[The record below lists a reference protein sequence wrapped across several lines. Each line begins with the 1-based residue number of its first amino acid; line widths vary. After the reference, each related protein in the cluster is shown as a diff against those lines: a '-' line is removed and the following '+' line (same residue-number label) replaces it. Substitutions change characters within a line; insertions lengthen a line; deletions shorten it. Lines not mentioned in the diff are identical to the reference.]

1 VASERREADTTGDGH
16 VHTTIMLARLI
27 RKAKE
32 REKDKSARD
41 QRPAEYPEGTSQIWV
56 VLPNDA
62 WDLVDLG
69 IVAVRVSPAFP
80 GLDTHLRIGDD
91 EIRPKRNGTK
101 YLRGR
106 KGDQPDV
113 PATAQTLGM
122 YHYPAEPTLA
132 FVERIDGRD

>member
-1 VASERREADTTGDGH
+1 
-16 VHTTIMLARLI
+16 MLARLI

-32 REKDKSARD
+32 REKNNSACN
-41 QRPAEYPEGTSQIWV
+41 QRPSEYLEATSQIWV

-62 WDLVDLG
+62 WDLDDLG

-80 GLDTHLRIGDD
+80 GLNTYLRIGDD
-91 EIRPKRNGTK
+91 EIGPKRNGTK

-122 YHYPAEPTLA
+122 YHYLAELTLA
-132 FVERIDGRD
+132 FVERVDGRD